1 MGFGIIDTSILT
13 AIANAIRT
21 KLGVQTT
28 YKPSEM
34 ATAIGQI
41 SGGGVTP
48 TGTKEI
54 TENGTYDVTSYASA
68 EVSVSGGGQSL
79 PFLVSQEDITIT
91 EDHTSS
97 ADTVSAFQST
107 YLPSY
112 GAADMPYPTEIYLIE
127 NTNTDATYAAQA
139 AARVSSL
146 VSLGYATSRVF
157 IRASGAVTQANYSFF
172 LGAGSVMHK
181 YVFRGSTS

>member
-1 MGFGIIDTSILT
+1 MGYGIIDTSTLT

-34 ATAIGQI
+34 TTAIGQI
-41 SGGGVTP
+41 SGGITP

-139 AARVSSL
+139 AARISSL
-146 VSLGYATSRVF
+146 ASLGYATGRVF
-157 IRASGAVTQANYSFF
+157 IRTSGAVTQTNYSFF

>member
-1 MGFGIIDTSILT
+1 MAFGIIDTSTLT

-21 KLGVQTT
+21 KLGVQTA

-41 SGGGVTP
+41 SGGITP

-68 EVSVSGGGQSL
+68 EVSVSGGQTL
-79 PFLVSQEDITIT
+79 PFFVSQEDITIT
-91 EDHTSS
+91 EDHTSAS
-97 ADTVSAFQST
+97 DTISAFQST

-112 GAADMPYPTEIYLIE
+112 GAADMPFPTEIYLIE

-139 AARVSSL
+139 AARISSL
-146 VSLGYATSRVF
+146 ASLGYATGRVF
-157 IRASGAVTQANYSFF
+157 IRTSGAVTQTNYSFF

>member
-1 MGFGIIDTSILT
+1 MAFGVIDTSILT

-41 SGGGVTP
+41 SGGITP

-79 PFLVSQEDITIT
+79 PFFVSQEDITIT

-107 YLPSY
+107 YLPALGSE
-112 GAADMPYPTEIYLIE
+112 DMPFPTVIYLIE

-146 VSLGYATSRVF
+146 ASLGYATSRVF
-157 IRASGAVTQANYSFF
+157 IRTSGAVTQSNYSFF

>member
-1 MGFGIIDTSILT
+1 MAFGIIDTSTLT

-41 SGGGVTP
+41 SGGG
-48 TGTKEI
+48 
-54 TENGTYDVTSYASA
+54 
-68 EVSVSGGGQSL
+68 GGQTL
-79 PFLVSQEDITIT
+79 PFFVSQEDITIT
-91 EDHTSS
+91 EDHTSAS
-97 ADTVSAFQST
+97 DTISAFQST

-112 GAADMPYPTEIYLIE
+112 GAADMPFPTEIYLIE

-139 AARVSSL
+139 AARISSL
-146 VSLGYATSRVF
+146 ASLGYATGRVF
-157 IRASGAVTQANYSFF
+157 IRTSGAVTQTNYSFF